1 MEAQAVVGT
10 LDDTLPEAETEIL
23 LDTPGD
29 VESKTL
35 VDTLAH

>member
-1 MEAQAVVGT
+1 METQAVVGT

-23 LDTPGD
+23 LDTRGD
-29 VESKTL
+29 VKSKTL